1 MAKEKQSIYLL
12 IGKDDKVTKVI
23 KRTEI
28 PDAIEKMGEDKLKE
42 IYRAIPMG
50 FRKVTTVKLIAVGL
64 SKEDKKRGSTNNA

>member
-12 IGKDDKVTKVI
+12 VSKDDKVTKVI

-28 PDAIEKMGEDKLKE
+28 PDAIEVLGEKNLKE
-42 IYRAIPMG
+42 MYRAIPMG

-64 SKEDKKRGSTNNA
+64 SKEDKASGRANNT